1 MGCGS
6 DLWDWQECSLV
17 CTEGSYFCER
27 IVWEC
32 SFQMKGRNFESVP
45 RDFQGVVVYDL
56 GKKMGLV

>member
-1 MGCGS
+1 M
-6 DLWDWQECSLV
+6 